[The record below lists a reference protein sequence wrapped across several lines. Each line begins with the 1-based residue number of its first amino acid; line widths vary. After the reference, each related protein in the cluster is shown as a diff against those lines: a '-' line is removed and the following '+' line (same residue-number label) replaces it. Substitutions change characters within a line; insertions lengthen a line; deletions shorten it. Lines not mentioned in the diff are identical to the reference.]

1 MRNHPKLIG
10 TMEFA
15 TYAYTMEVQTAYKR
29 AVSELQGRLIAPYQR
44 EGVCWMLFRELQ
56 TVKGPKGGFL
66 CDEMGLG
73 KTVQVISTILGN
85 PKQRTLIVVPKSIV
99 NQWNEE
105 IEHFAP
111 NLNVY
116 LYDGTKRTKDPQ
128 EFLKHDIIIA
138 PYSLLITKKRS
149 ELTILHRIQWDR
161 VVLDEGHEIRNPASK
176 ITKNALQLESGIRWI
191 ISGTP
196 VYNSMRDFV
205 TLAQFIGISKQI
217 VQGYTDKVRET
228 YILRR
233 TKEDVAK
240 HNQRLTLPPC
250 DFENVELE
258 MSEDEKELY
267 TEKYTEICQQVK
279 TILRSSLEQG
289 MKAMAIL
296 ECLLRCRQLMI
307 HPQLYY
313 DGIAKKNGEDPEIWE
328 GHSNKMNAMFD
339 MIESHPSEKAL
350 IFSMFT
356 GEMNYIKTEM
366 ENRGKTVFVLN
377 GSITREQRE
386 QQLIHFKK
394 FDGGC
399 IFIIQIKAGGQG
411 LNLQQATR
419 VYITAPSWN
428 PATELQ
434 AIARSHRTGQTRK
447 VVVRKFIYTGT
458 NELPSIEQSIV
469 SLQQSKAEI
478 SSKVLND
485 VRLATQIPSKFKNTK
500 LTIYEL
506 KKIFSI

>member
-1 MRNHPKLIG
+1 
-10 TMEFA
+10 MEFA

-29 AVSELQGRLIAPYQR
+29 AVSQLKGRLIAPYQR
-44 EGVCWMLFRELQ
+44 DGVCWMLFREFQ
-56 TVKGPKGGFL
+56 TKGPRGGFL

-85 PKQRTLIVVPKSIV
+85 PQQRTLIVVPKSIV

-111 NLNVY
+111 NLKVL
-116 LYDGTKRTKDPQ
+116 LYDGAKRTKDPQ
-128 EFLKHDIIIA
+128 EFLKHDITIA
-138 PYSLLITKKRS
+138 PYSLLVTKKKS
-149 ELTILHRIQWDR
+149 ELTILHRIKWDR
-161 VVLDEGHEIRNPASK
+161 VVLDEGHEIRTPKSK
-176 ITKNALQLESGIRWI
+176 ISRNARCLEGGIRWI

-196 VYNSMRDFV
+196 IYNSMRDFV
-205 TLAQFIGISKQI
+205 TLGAFIGLSKQI
-217 VQGYTDKVRET
+217 VQGYTEKVRQT

-233 TKEDVAK
+233 TKDDVAK

-250 DFENVELE
+250 DFENIELE
-258 MSEDEKELY
+258 MDGEEKALY
-267 TEKYTEICQQVK
+267 IEKYTEICQQVK
-279 TILRSSLEQG
+279 DILRSSLVQG
-289 MKAMAIL
+289 EKAMAIL

-313 DGIAKKNGEDPEIWE
+313 DGIARKTDEKPEIWK
-328 GHSNKMNAMFD
+328 GPTKKMETLFNMV
-339 MIESHPSEKAL
+339 ESHPTEKSL
-350 IFSMFT
+350 IFSLFT
-356 GEMNYIKTEM
+356 GEMRYIKSEL
-366 ENRGKTVFVLN
+366 EKRGKTVFLLN
-377 GSITREQRE
+377 GSISREQRE
-386 QQLIHFKK
+386 EQLNQFRK
-394 FDGGC
+394 FSGGC
-399 IFIIQIKAGGQG
+399 VFIIQIKAGGQG

-434 AIARSHRTGQTRK
+434 AIARSHRTGQTQK
-447 VVVRKFIYTGT
+447 VIVRKFVYSGT
-458 NELPSIEQSIV
+458 DEVPSIDQSIV
-469 SLQQSKAEI
+469 KLQTAKAEI

-485 VRLATQIPSKFKNTK
+485 PRLASQIPSKFKNAK